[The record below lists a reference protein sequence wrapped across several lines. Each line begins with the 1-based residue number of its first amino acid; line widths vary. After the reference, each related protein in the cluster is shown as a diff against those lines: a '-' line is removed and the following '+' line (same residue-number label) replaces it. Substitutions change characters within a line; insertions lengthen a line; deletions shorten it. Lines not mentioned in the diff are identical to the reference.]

1 VRTAESR
8 PWWLEEAPP
17 DEPAPPLA
25 GDHTADVAIVGGGYT
40 GLWTALSLKRRD
52 PERRVAVVEAKFV
65 GHGPSGRNG
74 GFLHGWWSSLPSLQ
88 EVFGDAAA
96 LELARASAG
105 CVAAVRGLDEDVW
118 LREGGLLKVSAAPA
132 QDDEIEHSVQVAAA
146 AGVPEE
152 AVALSSEQVAERCR
166 SPIFRAGVLYRDGST
181 VQPARL
187 VRALRRAALGA
198 GVELYEQ
205 SPARL
210 RHGRVETSDGT
221 LRAPE
226 LVLAIN
232 AWAVGWRPL
241 ARRLTSFGSFVVLTE
256 PVPDLLREI
265 GWTGGEPII
274 DGRMFLHYFR
284 TTEDGRVLMGSG
296 SGPIRAPGRL
306 WDDRPSV
313 ARAEAGLRRLLPALR
328 EARIEAAWGGPIDVS
343 ADRFPFVGTL
353 PGQRIHYAAGFSGNG
368 VGPSWLAGQV
378 LAARVLGADDE
389 WSRLPL
395 ERRTRGLPPEPLKRV
410 GGSLVR
416 AAALRAE
423 QAEEAGRRPALW
435 ARAGAAVP
443 RLFGIRLGLR

>member
-1 VRTAESR
+1 V
-8 PWWLEEAPP
+8 EAPP
-17 DEPAPPLA
+17 DEPAPSLA
-25 GDHTADVAIVGGGYT
+25 GDRTADVAIVGGGYT
-40 GLWTALSLKRRD
+40 GLWTALALKRRD
-52 PERRVAVVEAKFV
+52 PDLRVAVVEAKFV

-74 GFLHGWWSSLPSLQ
+74 GFLHGWWSSLPSLRA
-88 EVFGDAAA
+88 VFGDAAA

-105 CVAAVRGLDEDVW
+105 CVEAVRALGEDVW
-118 LREGGLLKVSAAPA
+118 LREGGLLKVSASAA
-132 QDDEIEHSVQVAAA
+132 QDGEVVRAVEAAA
-146 AGVPEE
+146 ALGVPEE
-152 AVALSSEQVAERCR
+152 AVSLTAEQVAARCSSPVFR
-166 SPIFRAGVLYRDGST
+166 SGVLYRDGAT

-187 VRALRRAALGA
+187 VRALRRAALAA
-198 GVELYEQ
+198 GVELYER

-210 RHGRVETSDGT
+210 RRGVVETPDGA
-221 LRAPE
+221 LRARE
-226 LVLAIN
+226 VVLAIN
-232 AWAVGWRPL
+232 AWAVRWRPA

-256 PVPDLLREI
+256 PVPDLLGEI
-265 GWTGGEPII
+265 GWNGGEAIV

-284 TTEDGRVLMGSG
+284 ATEDGRVLMGSG
-296 SGPIRAPGRL
+296 SGPIRAPDRL
-306 WDDRPSV
+306 WDDPASS

-328 EARIEAAWGGPIDVS
+328 DARIEASWGGPIDVS

-353 PGQRIHYAAGFSGNG
+353 PGRRIHYAAGFSGNG

-423 QAEEAGRRPALW
+423 QADEEGRSPALW
-435 ARAGAAVP
+435 ARAGAALP